1 MDRTRYA
8 LQRREGFDVN
18 NICVIVPLRTAA
30 AKTLLEQTI
39 GRGLRLM
46 WRGNE
51 FEDMKRENRDL
62 VRNGKE
68 PHSLIDVLS
77 IVEHPAFQQF
87 YNELPIEERGNRTWH
102 YALVGEAVFNE
113 FTTNGASMRDLLHFA
128 RLRDVRTGQQQLIR
142 HDSRRRETLAP
153 LGDQAW
159 MRASPMGSDYSENTI
174 LRTPDPP

>member
-1 MDRTRYA
+1 MDEFGPCAHRLTPLDTVGPDPLRIA
-8 LQRREGFDVN
+8 TPRGFDVN

-128 RLRDVRTGQQQLIR
+128 RLREVRTGQQQLI
-142 HDSRRRETLAP
+142 
-153 LGDQAW
+153 
-159 MRASPMGSDYSENTI
+159 
-174 LRTPDPP
+174 

>member
-128 RLRDVRTGQQQLIR
+128 RLRDVRTGQQQLI
-142 HDSRRRETLAP
+142 
-153 LGDQAW
+153 
-159 MRASPMGSDYSENTI
+159 
-174 LRTPDPP
+174 